1 MPAGHQAAFDRVV
14 TLVAS
19 TTSLAADSS
28 GVTTFARYPSRLEL
42 ADEASLGI
50 HRRYHVIFETAEP
63 FDGTGGRF
71 TGTLTDDYITVEVQV
86 AYYEGGGNVMTTGG
100 EQHGVDRTAV
110 DDLNRL
116 RQHVEHPDNY
126 DQANTGIQLV
136 RWRGTRRISSPTGMR
151 IYASKFQLWIEQAR
165 LT

>member
-19 TTSLAADSS
+19 TASLSDDFS

-42 ADEASLGI
+42 ADEPSPGI
-50 HRRYHVIFETAEP
+50 HRRYHVVFESAEP
-63 FDGTGGRF
+63 YGATGGRF
-71 TGTLTDDYITVEVQV
+71 TGTLTDDYVTVEVQV
-86 AYYEGGGNVMTTGG
+86 AYYEGGGDVTTVGG

-110 DDLNRL
+110 DDLNRM

-136 RWRGTRRISSPTGMR
+136 LWQGTRRMSSPSGMR
-151 IYASKFQLWIEQAR
+151 IYASKFRLWVEQAR